1 MTFLICLTGWI
12 CCSQTCF
19 LYIDLL
25 PTSWIHMLYDVIYI
39 LLKLNMT
46 TLKFLWLWRHSL
58 ILNVELQ
65 RISSLS
71 WLFRVFD
78 ATSVGSSSQ
87 VNTITYSHLS
97 FYFVVFM
104 QQLLFYRP
112 ALWPCLYCSLGRN
125 TLLQSNMHH
134 FVFSWYFFCAICKR
148 KRYMILT
155 LSMIMTLI

>member
-1 MTFLICLTGWI
+1 MLQSNLLFIHWFASYFLDSYALWRHLHTFEVEHDDT
-12 CCSQTCF
+12 
-19 LYIDLL
+19 
-25 PTSWIHMLYDVIYI
+25 
-39 LLKLNMT
+39 
-46 TLKFLWLWRHSL
+46 LWLWRHSL

-65 RISSLS
+65 RICSLS

-104 QQLLFYRP
+104 QQLFYRP
-112 ALWPCLYCSLGRN
+112 ALWSCLYCSLGRN

-134 FVFSWYFFCAICKR
+134 FIFSWYFFCAICKR